1 MIRRARARI
10 SRSLS
15 MVLGWLATLSPRVA
29 FAVTDTLGALL
40 TIGSRRP
47 TRATLRSLFPYL
59 SRHDTGHVLRRIW
72 TTYARTLLLGG
83 WIRRAGRAPVGL
95 LVREN
100 DAVRRLRPPM
110 IVSTF
115 HIGPTLGL
123 GVLSERMQ
131 GETLV
136 MRGTQFPLDRAAR
149 ENVKI
154 VEGTD
159 QQRAAMFHR
168 AIERLR
174 QNGFVILALDP
185 HEAHRIA
192 TPFFG
197 RTLQLARGPFA
208 MARIAR
214 VPIVPLVARWDGREI
229 ELIVGEPLPILDDEQ
244 ALAALAAQWL
254 ENYLRDSPGEL
265 SARILELMRES
276 YPSP

>member
-1 MIRRARARI
+1 MIRRARARF

-15 MVLGWLATLSPRVA
+15 VVLGWLATFSPRVA
-29 FAVTDTLGALL
+29 FAATDTLAALL

-47 TRATLRSLFPYL
+47 TRAMLRSLFPHL
-59 SRHDTGHVLRRIW
+59 SRQDTGRVLRRIW

-83 WIRRAGRAPVGL
+83 WIRRAGREPVRM

-123 GVLSERMQ
+123 GVLSERMR

-136 MRGTQFPLDRAAR
+136 MRGTQFPLDRASR
-149 ENVKI
+149 ENVNFDVSLI
-154 VEGTD
+154 GGTD
-159 QQRAAMFHR
+159 QQRAATFHR

-192 TPFFG
+192 APFFG

-214 VPIVPLVARWDGREI
+214 VPIVPLVARWDGDEI

-265 SARILELMRES
+265 SARILELMRD
-276 YPSP
+276 

>member
-1 MIRRARARI
+1 MG
-10 SRSLS
+10 
-15 MVLGWLATLSPRVA
+15 LGWLASLSPRVA
-29 FAVTDTLGALL
+29 FATTDALAALL

-47 TRATLRSLFPYL
+47 SRAMLRSLFPDL
-59 SRHDTGHVLRRIW
+59 SRRDTGRVLRRIW

-83 WIRRAGRAPVGL
+83 WIRRAGREPMRM

-100 DAVRRLRPPM
+100 DAIHRLRPPL

-136 MRGTQFPLDRAAR
+136 LRGTQFPLDRATR
-149 ENVKI
+149 ENVNLI
-154 VEGTD
+154 EGTD
-159 QQRAAMFHR
+159 QQRAATFHR
-168 AIERLR
+168 TIEHLR
-174 QNGFVILALDP
+174 QNGSVILALDP
-185 HEAHRIA
+185 HEAHRLA
-192 TPFFG
+192 APFFG

-214 VPIVPLVARWDGREI
+214 VPIVPLVARWVGKEI
-229 ELIVGEPLPILDDEQ
+229 ELIAGEPFPVLDGEQ

-254 ENYLRDSPGEL
+254 ENYLRESPGEL

-276 YPSP
+276 GPSP

>member
-1 MIRRARARI
+1 MRAPLRCQRDRSARGRAADAEASRGSSHRVVGTGIAGVIRRARARF

-15 MVLGWLATLSPRVA
+15 VVLGWLATLSPRVA
-29 FAVTDTLGALL
+29 FAATDTLAALL

-47 TRATLRSLFPYL
+47 TSATLRSLFPHL
-59 SRHDTGHVLRRIW
+59 SRHDTGRVLRHIW

-83 WIRRAGRAPVGL
+83 WIRRAGREPIRL
-95 LVREN
+95 IVREN
-100 DAVRRLRPPM
+100 EALRRLHPPM

-123 GVLSERMQ
+123 GVLSERLQ

-136 MRGTQFPLDRAAR
+136 MRGTQFPLDRATR

-159 QQRAAMFHR
+159 QQRAATFHR

-185 HEAHRIA
+185 HEAHRKI
-192 TPFFG
+192 G
-197 RTLQLARGPFA
+197 RAH
-208 MARIAR
+208 
-214 VPIVPLVARWDGREI
+214 V
-229 ELIVGEPLPILDDEQ
+229 
-244 ALAALAAQWL
+244 
-254 ENYLRDSPGEL
+254 
-265 SARILELMRES
+265 
-276 YPSP
+276 